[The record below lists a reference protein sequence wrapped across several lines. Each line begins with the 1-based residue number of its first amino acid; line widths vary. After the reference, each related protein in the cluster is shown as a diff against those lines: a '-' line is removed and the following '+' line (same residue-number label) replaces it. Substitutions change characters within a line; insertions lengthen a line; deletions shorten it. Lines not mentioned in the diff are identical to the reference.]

1 MPSVRKKRT
10 EAGIPH
16 EPRLKAVIDMV
27 SPDPKALDPYL
38 VLQDLGRKTLAEHD
52 DSGGN
57 LNARITFRA
66 PADGI
71 YRLRATSFGNG
82 TVTWVRKSPGRPVDP

>member
-38 VLQDLGRKTLAEHD
+38 VLQDADRKTLAEDD

-71 YRLRATSFGNG
+71 YRLRATSFGAG
-82 TVTWVRKSPGRPVDP
+82 RGPFTLTVRAKD